1 MVNFTPVTTM
11 ATAGMSIGH
20 DINMRPMNIEVS
32 SLFFFGNNF
41 SSKIYNFSG
50 IKIKS
55 TKL

>member
-1 MVNFTPVTTM
+1 M

-20 DINMRPMNIEVS
+20 NINMRPMNIEVS